1 MTEARFERAVLAGD
15 LAGWQRLT
23 DEEWLVLSQ
32 CAVAEGV
39 EGLLYLHS
47 VRQAVAIPDEVRYAW
62 QVGYRSRAMNNFSA
76 LQSLGGILAELA
88 RQGIDIVVLPGA
100 PLLEFYPDPGCRPMD
115 DIDLLVRPEQVPAT
129 AALLANMGF
138 SSPDRYADIF
148 VRNSLVLDVH
158 EDLFHCGRIDA
169 RRYAGQLDLDQIWS
183 RRQERMVEGVQLWM
197 PCLEDMVLYTAVHA
211 LRHSYRRLAWFA
223 DLRLLID
230 QDLDW
235 PFLFARARSG
245 GLERPLAYGLK
256 FLQQRELLPVHL
268 LSWLEDCRLSGL
280 ELWLLQR
287 AFADRR
293 SGELGDLLWSLNV
306 AGGIRRLQFLLQTY
320 FPQPSVLL
328 QVFPFLPRFLFP
340 LAYGLRLG
348 QLLFRGGRQLV
359 GLVRKT

>member
-1 MTEARFERAVLAGD
+1 
-15 LAGWQRLT
+15 
-23 DEEWLVLSQ
+23 
-32 CAVAEGV
+32 
-39 EGLLYLHS
+39 
-47 VRQAVAIPDEVRYAW
+47 
-62 QVGYRSRAMNNFSA
+62 
-76 LQSLGGILAELA
+76 
-88 RQGIDIVVLPGA
+88 
-100 PLLEFYPDPGCRPMD
+100 
-115 DIDLLVRPEQVPAT
+115 
-129 AALLANMGF
+129 
-138 SSPDRYADIF
+138 
-148 VRNSLVLDVH
+148 
-158 EDLFHCGRIDA
+158 
-169 RRYAGQLDLDQIWS
+169 
-183 RRQERMVEGVQLWM
+183 
-197 PCLEDMVLYTAVHA
+197 VHA